1 MSSTSASRSKKHATA
16 RPVSSLTVTCGRAWG
31 SLVPATS
38 ASNFKWWLDLH
49 PQSRV
54 RTSAAAPLLTERF
67 VATGVEVTPAPW
79 FPLFSGDIAYGR
91 LADALDNRVRTGMRG
106 NLSSRLRPLARL
118 ELEPQP
124 LGGLAEE

>member
-1 MSSTSASRSKKHATA
+1 M
-16 RPVSSLTVTCGRAWG
+16 CGRAWG

-38 ASNFKWWLDLH
+38 ASNFEWWLDLH

-91 LADALDNRVRTGMRG
+91 LADTLDNRVRPGMRG
-106 NLSSRLRPLARL
+106 NLSARLRPLARL
-118 ELEPQP
+118 ELEPSLSVAWLKSDGNLVYRESAAQ
-124 LGGLAEE
+124 